1 MALGVAL
8 GGREV
13 GLAIATREHLV
24 YDGILNLQKI
34 KTEELRERQ
43 FAVGIARRLD
53 GYPVTRLAVVVLQT
67 PGTAKVP
74 LVEIERCR
82 LAGIA
87 RERNLTLTTYRSS
100 EVKAKLLPNH
110 SRPST
115 RALGNELGT
124 RFLSLAGKAPSA
136 EPVPGADLVPELALM
151 RRTVVTAHERYWSRM
166 FLALGAALVDLDAE
180 LLSRLPPC

>member
-53 GYPVTRLAVVVLQT
+53 G
-67 PGTAKVP
+67 
-74 LVEIERCR
+74 
-82 LAGIA
+82 
-87 RERNLTLTTYRSS
+87 
-100 EVKAKLLPNH
+100 
-110 SRPST
+110 
-115 RALGNELGT
+115 
-124 RFLSLAGKAPSA
+124 
-136 EPVPGADLVPELALM
+136 
-151 RRTVVTAHERYWSRM
+151 
-166 FLALGAALVDLDAE
+166 
-180 LLSRLPPC
+180 